1 MKRVLMVCIAVFA
14 MQTFATNY
22 LSAQIITSA
31 NIIRI
36 KDNSKQEEKERKKQ
50 EEAKKRQ
57 LAKEKQKYK
66 KQEKE
71 QTAKQKQER
80 KQQAIAE
87 KKQFTKEEQEKK
99 QLADAE
105 KKRLVKEEQ
114 EQEQE
119 QQKKLAKREAN
130 KALLLEPIK
139 KGVKYGQFVDISY
152 TYNGLGDFVGV
163 NYIGGCRINELFFI
177 GVGTGVNIC
186 PDPNK
191 TIWRNNIQIGRIDT
205 INVPVYAHFRVDF
218 MRTNWTPF
226 AAISAGY
233 RLAFKEQHYCS
244 TYLYQN
250 GPLGDISIGVNRRI
264 TNKLSLYLGAGYR
277 IESFWGGNNK
287 VKRMFFHGASVH
299 LGLKF

>member
-50 EEAKKRQ
+50 EEAKEKQ

-87 KKQFTKEEQEKK
+87 KKQFTKE
-99 QLADAE
+99 
-105 KKRLVKEEQ
+105 

-233 RLAFKEQHYCS
+233 RLAFKEHHYYS

>member
-50 EEAKKRQ
+50 EEAKKKQ

-105 KKRLVKEEQ
+105 KKRLVKE

-205 INVPVYAHFRVDF
+205 INIPVYAHFRVDF
-218 MRTNWTPF
+218 MRTNWAPF

-233 RLAFKEQHYCS
+233 RLAFKEQHYYS
-244 TYLYQN
+244 TALYQN

-277 IESFWGGNNK
+277 IESFWGINNK
-287 VKRMFFHGASVH
+287 AKLMFFHGASVH